1 MGCTGN
7 DLWRRGLLL
16 YRKCLCEEE
25 EEEMCDRNAREV
37 DLHKGIEPIR
47 LNEEEREESL
57 EKGLYRQ

>member
-16 YRKCLCEEE
+16 YRKHLCGE
-25 EEEMCDRNAREV
+25 EEEMGDRNAREV